1 MKWPVLAVSER
12 YVWPVS
18 PVGIVAGVCRWYPC
32 LTDCNGLCLIFRSRY
47 PVSLL
52 ARIGRGLLT
61 NEKARSPF
69 GLCWNWAAPG
79 SIRQPMIPLPDE
91 ELARR
96 AGQAGDDESFAEL
109 FARYRMKVFHACRGF
124 FSDSQAAEDA
134 TQETFL
140 RAYRNIR
147 GFHQGYFSGWL
158 MRIAKNVCIDEW
170 RRSRRETG
178 IDEIDLAEL
187 PSPNRLD
194 SSCEARLMAE
204 RVWQEM
210 RLLPSEQRQCLELK
224 IEGFSYEETSERTGL
239 TIGAVKS
246 HIQNGRR
253 MLWRKTVGALAKS

>member
-1 MKWPVLAVSER
+1 M
-12 YVWPVS
+12 
-18 PVGIVAGVCRWYPC
+18 
-32 LTDCNGLCLIFRSRY
+32 T
-47 PVSLL
+47 
-52 ARIGRGLLT
+52 
-61 NEKARSPF
+61 
-69 GLCWNWAAPG
+69 
-79 SIRQPMIPLPDE
+79 QLPDE
-91 ELARR
+91 QLAQR
-96 AGQAGDDESFAEL
+96 AAQAGDNECFAEL
-109 FARYRMKVFHACRGF
+109 FARYRMKVFYACRGF

-147 GFHQGYFSGWL
+147 GFHQGYFSAWL
-158 MRIAKNVCIDEW
+158 MCIAKNVCIDEW

-178 IDEIDLAEL
+178 IGEVDLAEL

-224 IEGFSYEETSERTGL
+224 IEGFSYEETAERTGL

-253 MLWRKTVGALAKS
+253 MLWRKTEGALAKT